1 MKIGQVCVKIAGREA
16 NKKCIVVDI
25 VDDTFVLI
33 DGNVRRKKCN
43 IKHLEPIDKI
53 LKISKNAS
61 TAKVHEAM
69 KNEKIEIV
77 PRKQKKIT
85 KKVKPQ
91 RKRKVKN
98 DKR

>member
-1 MKIGQVCVKIAGREA
+1 MKVGQICVKISGREA
-16 NKKCIVVDI
+16 NKKCVIVDI

-33 DGNVRRKKCN
+33 DGNVRRRKCN
-43 IKHLEPIDKI
+43 VKHLEPLDKV
-53 LKISKNAS
+53 LKISKKAS

-69 KNEKIEIV
+69 KKEKIEVIV
-77 PRKQKKIT
+77 RKQKKIT

-98 DKR
+98 DGK